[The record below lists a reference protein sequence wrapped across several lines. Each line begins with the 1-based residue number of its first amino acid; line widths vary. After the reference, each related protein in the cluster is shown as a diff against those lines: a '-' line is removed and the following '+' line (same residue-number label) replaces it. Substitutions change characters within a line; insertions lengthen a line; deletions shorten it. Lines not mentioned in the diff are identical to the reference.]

1 MRGLFSKSDMK
12 EFNQTDLTP
21 LIKKTKNP
29 RIGVVTLSTD
39 FTIEQDYR
47 KICHALPVDIFV
59 NRIPFINPL
68 NQKNYLKM
76 ANHIS
81 EVSGE
86 ILPGEKIDVIAYGCT
101 SGTIA
106 IGEDRIKNEVNKS
119 KPEALVTTP
128 ITAALKA
135 FKQLHL
141 NKIAVLTP
149 YPKDVNLTIFNYLI
163 QNNID
168 IDSFHSFNL
177 NYDSEIAQVDSD
189 SLLDHIAKIDLQKV
203 DGLFVSCTALKI
215 VDILDQVEKKFNTIV
230 VSSNQAIIWDSL
242 KLVNINADIQGYG
255 KLFIS

>member
-1 MRGLFSKSDMK
+1 MK
-12 EFNQTDLTP
+12 EFNQIDLTP

-47 KICHALPVDIFV
+47 KICHLLPVDIFV

-68 NQKNYLKM
+68 NHENYLKM
-76 ANHIS
+76 ADHIS

-106 IGEDRIKNEVNKS
+106 IGEDRIKNEINKS

-135 FKQLHL
+135 FRKLNL

-149 YPKDVNLTIFNYLI
+149 YPKNVNSTVFNYLI

-189 SLLDHIAKIDLQKV
+189 NLLDNIAKIDLQKV

-215 VDILDQVEKKFNTIV
+215 VDILDQVEKKFSTTV

-242 KLVNINADIQGYG
+242 KLANIHADIQGYG
-255 KLFIS
+255 KLFET

>member
-68 NQKNYLKM
+68 NHKNYLKM
-76 ANHIS
+76 ADHIS